1 MDSAVESME
10 TKGVKL
16 LTNYALSLVVSGHS
30 GVRAFL
36 PTFIMSLVACV
47 APDYVSLSKSM
58 RWLAHPAA
66 VAGTG
71 LLAVGEMVASMVPV
85 IETIF
90 EAAMTFVHPV
100 MGLVNAI
107 GPDLG
112 DAATAYTQGPM
123 AILGGSQA
131 LLLHLAKLAIRAAGL
146 GFLGPFIAV
155 IENVGVGVLVP
166 LAVLFGFFACFLAF
180 CVLASVARWLVRTC
194 KEGAKFAS
202 GDLEAKQAARWRKT
216 VNACKRGHSV
226 LSIYYIKEADGFKR
240 APRAGLLLATL
251 LFQLYLVAWFLRT
264 PAEPIFQN
272 IGVALFL
279 VPFRAAATCVVR
291 RAATYDPKA
300 WPLGP
305 AAGLSLA
312 VVVAGAASLCDEEL
326 GKGGVDGS
334 LVLINFLSALILSLC
349 VFEPAQ
355 LVLAHDCCAKCC
367 PCLAPCCSDDA
378 DIPGDAEAPPPTPA
392 PVHMPIPSR
401 GEAKVPD
408 DGGAP
413 QACEDHDEPPSS
425 EPSPV
430 DGRKPSGT
438 LFETLVCC
446 AP

>member
-180 CVLASVARWLVRTC
+180 CVLASVARWLVWTC

-279 VPFRAAATCVVR
+279 VPFRAAATCVVVLER
-291 RAATYDPKA
+291 GDDHV
-300 WPLGP
+300 L
-305 AAGLSLA
+305 L
-312 VVVAGAASLCDEEL
+312 VEL
-326 GKGGVDGS
+326 GRDDVVDLLLGLGELGRRRVHLR
-334 LVLINFLSALILSLC
+334 LVLRERVLHG
-349 VFEPAQ
+349 
-355 LVLAHDCCAKCC
+355 LVLHLHFFLEGVQTRRDVREVRR
-367 PCLAPCCSDDA
+367 L
-378 DIPGDAEAPPPTPA
+378 
-392 PVHMPIPSR
+392 
-401 GEAKVPD
+401 
-408 DGGAP
+408 DG
-413 QACEDHDEPPSS
+413 
-425 EPSPV
+425 
-430 DGRKPSGT
+430 
-438 LFETLVCC
+438 F
-446 AP
+446 